1 MDVTARDRVD
11 LTIDEERELAR
22 RIGTAWKELRRGAAM
37 SILRD
42 HLFGAGKDALEPGQV
57 DTLDLLAREPAWRM
71 SDLADALRVDPSTAT
86 RAVQRLER
94 SGLAERRPSPDDG
107 RVVIVSATAL
117 GLQRHGAIDERRRV
131 SMSTLLSA
139 FDLDERQ
146 ELADRMDRLVAS
158 LDGFAEGLLGVE
170 YAYWRTDYK
179 DVAGADLNRFH
190 GYLQY
195 DF

>member
-1 MDVTARDRVD
+1 MDVTAREWVD
-11 LTIDEERELAR
+11 LTVDEERELAR

-37 SILRD
+37 SVLRD

-94 SGLAERRPSPDDG
+94 AGLAERRPSPDDG

-117 GLQRHGAIDERRRV
+117 GLQRHDAIDERRRA
-131 SMSTLLSA
+131 SMSTMLA
-139 FDLDERQ
+139 VFDLDERRDLA
-146 ELADRMDRLVAS
+146 ELMDRLVAS
-158 LDGFAEGLLGVE
+158 LDALAEGLLP
-170 YAYWRTDYK
+170 D
-179 DVAGADLNRFH
+179 AD
-190 GYLQY
+190 
-195 DF
+195 